1 MAQDAKKTKFFC
13 IATEGATTDGR
24 KIDRQMLEQM
34 ASSYDPKKYGARI
47 NMEHIRGIYP
57 DSAFRA
63 YGDVIALK
71 TDKHEGISFH
81 PSKTVNSSGVRLL
94 IEMTPDLRET
104 LDRARGGK
112 ITAIGPVICT
122 HAGGRFTY
130 IGAYSGWKRACQRAR
145 LAYEKDCE
153 EKRITPDP
161 RYLIG
166 MHFHDLRAKALTDL
180 KRQRGAAAAQ
190 SLAGHTTES
199 MTAHYTKSRE
209 VERVQP
215 VPLARLS

>member
-1 MAQDAKKTKFFC
+1 MIDLAYQTAQ
-13 IATEGATTDGR
+13 
-24 KIDRQMLEQM
+24 
-34 ASSYDPKKYGARI
+34 RI
-47 NMEHIRGIYP
+47 
-57 DSAFRA
+57 
-63 YGDVIALK
+63 GDLLALNWQNVS
-71 TDKHEGISFH
+71 DEGISFH

-145 LAYEKDCE
+145 SAYEKDCE
-153 EKRITPDP
+153 ARGIAPNP
-161 RYLIG
+161 QYLIG
-166 MHFHDLRAKALTDL
+166 MDFHDLRAKALTDL

-215 VPLARLS
+215 VPLTRAS